1 LEVSVE
7 ACLVQLLAE
16 AKVNQREDKS
26 SIAFLSSTD
35 IRVSQVS
42 MRVSDIVERSKSFN
56 DLIQHIRSK
65 FGSLLVIFEQ
75 WKPLVQG
82 ATTIRHHHL
91 CGVLTGFVGQHVG
104 QPRKTAL
111 LQDLIDVLASLLF
124 NHNLK

>member
-1 LEVSVE
+1 
-7 ACLVQLLAE
+7 
-16 AKVNQREDKS
+16 
-26 SIAFLSSTD
+26 
-35 IRVSQVS
+35 

-56 DLIQHIRSK
+56 DLVQHIRSK

-82 ATTIRHHHL
+82 AATIRHHHL

-104 QPRKTAL
+104 QPGKTAL